1 MRSWRR
7 ALLCGVGVWFV
18 PFVIAIAIYGLHASE
33 RALFESLMAV
43 AVVGATVE
51 FATVYL
57 RVVEGRFVRE
67 GVLIGVAWFAI
78 AFAIDLL
85 MFSWGPMKMAFV
97 DYVKDIGVTYLV
109 IPTITVGMGIVLQ
122 SRAREV

>member
-1 MRSWRR
+1 MACLKR

-43 AVVGATVE
+43 AVVGTTVE
-51 FATVYL
+51 FAAIYF
-57 RVVEGRFVRE
+57 RVVDGRFVRE

-78 AFAIDLL
+78 AIVIDLL
-85 MFSWGPMKMAFV
+85 MFSWGSMKMPFV

-109 IPTITVGMGIVLQ
+109 IPTIAVGMGIVLEG
-122 SRAREV
+122 RARAV